1 MNDRESLLKWLEEN
15 NAFTD
20 NTRRLLTSGITRR
33 VKNNP
38 GMLQSFQEATGLQAN
53 DPVILIDRG
62 ATDDNAL

>member
-33 VKNNP
+33 IRNNP
-38 GMLQSFQEATGLQAN
+38 AIFQHFQVVTGLQ
-53 DPVILIDRG
+53 
-62 ATDDNAL
+62 TDDNAL